1 MVLVA
6 KRKYFTTQW
15 KLNFSL
21 SEFSSMKVFHSW
33 KTKLYTCIYDSL
45 ITQQPFPATRP
56 QFLRKYAARYYGW
69 FLVKTKMAAAV
80 PFNVVFGINETPL
93 THALETRRF
102 DEALEYI
109 NSRYGM
115 CLDEGFYQRIPL
127 YIVLSGENSAV
138 DGEAM
143 PIHLKI
149 ARRLIERGEICQCD
163 LMFRC

>member
-21 SEFSSMKVFHSW
+21 SEFSSMKFSVL
-33 KTKLYTCIYDSL
+33 KLSEENKSL
-45 ITQQPFPATRP
+45 TTLDQWFFDHPGTRP
-56 QFLRKYAARYYGW
+56 PRETMPHGIMGH

-149 ARRLIERGEICQCD
+149 ARRLIERGEISQYD
-163 LMFRC
+163 

>member
-1 MVLVA
+1 M
-6 KRKYFTTQW
+6 K
-15 KLNFSL
+15 FSL
-21 SEFSSMKVFHSW
+21 LKDNTLLHDNSRSKIDH
-33 KTKLYTCIYDSL
+33 
-45 ITQQPFPATRP
+45 PGTRP
-56 QFLRKYAARYYGW
+56 SRESIHSCSTVLW
-69 FLVKTKMAAAV
+69 EVLWVIVKTKMAAAV

-93 THALETRRF
+93 THALEARRF

-149 ARRLIERGEICQCD
+149 ARRLIERGEICRCD
-163 LMFRC
+163 QIYRYLFDMLISSKVREP

>member
-1 MVLVA
+1 
-6 KRKYFTTQW
+6 
-15 KLNFSL
+15 
-21 SEFSSMKVFHSW
+21 
-33 KTKLYTCIYDSL
+33 
-45 ITQQPFPATRP
+45 
-56 QFLRKYAARYYGW
+56 
-69 FLVKTKMAAAV
+69 MAAAV

-163 LMFRC
+163 QIYRYLFDILISSKVREP

>member
-21 SEFSSMKVFHSW
+21 SEFSSMKVFHCW
-33 KTKLYTCIYDSL
+33 KTKLTCMTTLDL
-45 ITQQPFPATRP
+45 WFFNHPATRP
-56 QFLRKYAARYYGW
+56 QFPGKYAARYYGW
-69 FLVKTKMAAAV
+69 FLAKTKMAAAV

-163 LMFRC
+163 LMYQC

>member
-1 MVLVA
+1 MPHGI
-6 KRKYFTTQW
+6 
-15 KLNFSL
+15 
-21 SEFSSMKVFHSW
+21 MGH
-33 KTKLYTCIYDSL
+33 
-45 ITQQPFPATRP
+45 
-56 QFLRKYAARYYGW
+56 FL
-69 FLVKTKMAAAV
+69 LKTKMAAAV

-149 ARRLIERGEICQCD
+149 ARRLIERGEISQYD
-163 LMFRC
+163 

>member
-1 MVLVA
+1 MIKSKESKTL
-6 KRKYFTTQW
+6 TTIDQI
-15 KLNFSL
+15 LRSLRDQASL
-21 SEFSSMKVFHSW
+21 SMQHG
-33 KTKLYTCIYDSL
+33 IMGQD
-45 ITQQPFPATRP
+45 
-56 QFLRKYAARYYGW
+56 
-69 FLVKTKMAAAV
+69 KTKMAAAV

-109 NSRYGM
+109 DSRYGI

-138 DGEAM
+138 DGKAM

-149 ARRLIERGEICQCD
+149 ARRLIERGKT
-163 LMFRC
+163 FSA

>member
-1 MVLVA
+1 MIKSKENKTL
-6 KRKYFTTQW
+6 TTD
-15 KLNFSL
+15 
-21 SEFSSMKVFHSW
+21 HSG
-33 KTKLYTCIYDSL
+33 
-45 ITQQPFPATRP
+45 TRP
-56 QFLRKYAARYYGW
+56 PLVSMQHGIMGH

-109 NSRYGM
+109 DSRYGI

-138 DGEAM
+138 DGKAM

-149 ARRLIERGEICQCD
+149 ARRLIERGKT
-163 LMFRC
+163 FSA